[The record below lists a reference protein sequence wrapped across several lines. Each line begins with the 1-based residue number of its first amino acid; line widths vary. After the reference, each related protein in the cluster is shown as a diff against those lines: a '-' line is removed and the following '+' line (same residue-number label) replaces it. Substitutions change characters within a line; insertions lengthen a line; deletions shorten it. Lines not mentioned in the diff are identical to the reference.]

1 MNAQTNI
8 EIGKILFDAV
18 REGDLS
24 SWEAA
29 LSDDF
34 TFSYPGLRE
43 GGDKQ
48 AAKAFNEVFMTA
60 SPDLTFDIQRT
71 VADGETIVYQGI
83 FNATHTGPLALPTG
97 TIPPTG
103 RTASVPG
110 VLISVVRD
118 GKLVREET
126 YWNLAELMAQLGLM
140 A

>member
-1 MNAQTNI
+1 MNAQTNVKL
-8 EIGKILFDAV
+8 GKILFDSI
-18 REGDLS
+18 REGNLS

-48 AAKAFNEVFMTA
+48 TAKAFNQIFVDA
-60 SPDLTFDIQRT
+60 VPDLFFDIQRT
-71 VADGETIVYQGI
+71 LTNEDTIVYQGV
-83 FNATHTGPLALPTG
+83 FSGTHTGPLALPTG

-103 RTASVPG
+103 RRASVPG

-126 YWNLAELMAQLGLM
+126 YWNLAELMAQLGVM
-140 A
+140 P